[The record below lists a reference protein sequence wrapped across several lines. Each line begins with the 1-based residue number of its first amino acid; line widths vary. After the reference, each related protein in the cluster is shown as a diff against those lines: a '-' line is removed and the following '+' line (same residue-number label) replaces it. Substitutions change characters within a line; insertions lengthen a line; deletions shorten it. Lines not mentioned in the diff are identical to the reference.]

1 MKPQSEENI
10 HVQRRLRNDNE
21 ANEIHDIGCDFD
33 VIETRFKFKIK
44 QLLTWKGNELNQT
57 LLKIVE
63 N

>member
-10 HVQRRLRNDNE
+10 HVQRCNDDETNE
-21 ANEIHDIGCDFD
+21 SHDIGYDFD
-33 VIETRFKFKIK
+33 ELETRFKCKIK

>member
-1 MKPQSEENI
+1 MKPQNEENI
-10 HVQRRLRNDNE
+10 HVQRCNDDETNE
-21 ANEIHDIGCDFD
+21 NHDIGYDLD
-33 VIETRFKFKIK
+33 VLETQFKCKIK